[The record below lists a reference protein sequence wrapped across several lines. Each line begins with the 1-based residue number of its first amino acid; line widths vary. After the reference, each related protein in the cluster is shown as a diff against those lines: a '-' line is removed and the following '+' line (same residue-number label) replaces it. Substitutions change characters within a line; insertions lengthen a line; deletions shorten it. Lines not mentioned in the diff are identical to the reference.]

1 MQVGHPGVG
10 ILLALL
16 AGVLLGAFALPM
28 KRMRDWQW
36 ENTWL
41 AYCFWSLIVFSW
53 LFGLVTVPSLFSV
66 VLTAPSWALVP
77 VFLFGAGWGIGC
89 VLFGLALD
97 MSGLALGTAIVLGL
111 NNALG
116 ALLPLI
122 LFHSDQLARRTGLT
136 LLAGV
141 SIMMTGVALCA
152 WAGSSREG
160 SLEAGGNP
168 VGPRGKNRVRKG
180 VFLAIAAGI
189 FGTMFNF
196 ALVFGDT
203 LRNLAEREG
212 AQPIYANNAVWCV
225 SLFGGFVVNA
235 AYCGYLLARKRSWP
249 LFSWRHSVRNWPLS
263 IVMGGTW
270 MGGVVIYGMAVSK
283 LGRLGPSVG
292 WALIQSMAIMTGN
305 MLGLLSGEWRNAGP
319 RFRPR
324 MVSGLAVLFAGIAM
338 VAASALV

>member
-1 MQVGHPGVG
+1 
-10 ILLALL
+10 
-16 AGVLLGAFALPM
+16 
-28 KRMRDWQW
+28 
-36 ENTWL
+36 
-41 AYCFWSLIVFSW
+41 
-53 LFGLVTVPSLFSV
+53 
-66 VLTAPSWALVP
+66 

-116 ALLPLI
+116 ALLPPI
-122 LFHSDQLARRTGLT
+122 LFHPNELATRTGLT
-136 LLAGV
+136 LVAGV
-141 SIMMTGVALCA
+141 SIMITGVAFCA
-152 WAGSSREG
+152 WAGSTREG
-160 SLEAGGNP
+160 SLEQGGNP
-168 VGPRGKNRVRKG
+168 VGTQDRIRKG

-189 FGTMFNF
+189 FATMFNF

-212 AQPIYANNAVWCV
+212 AQPVYANNAVWCV
-225 SLFGGFVVNA
+225 SLLGGFVVNG
-235 AYCGYLLARKRSWP
+235 AYCGYLLVRNRSWS
-249 LFSWRHSVRNWPLS
+249 LFSWKHSARNWPLS
-263 IVMGGTW
+263 IIMGGTW
-270 MGGVVIYGMAVSK
+270 MGGVAIYGMAVSK

-305 MLGLLSGEWRNAGP
+305 LLGLFCGEWKSAGP

-324 MVSGLAVLFAGIAM
+324 MVSGLVVLFAGIAI